1 MLSDIEISRQSPRL
15 PIAEVAAQL
24 GIAAAH
30 LHPHG
35 HYKGKLDLAL
45 LHHAPAREP
54 GKLVL
59 VSAITPTP
67 LGEGKTVTTIGLSM
81 GLNHIG
87 QPSIATIRQP
97 SLGPV
102 FGVKGGAAGGG
113 MAQVVP
119 MEEMN
124 LHLTG
129 DFHALTAAHNLAS
142 AALDARLQAA
152 PMLRL
157 AALGQRLDA
166 LDRIRTTLGYTETL
180 QRGYAVVRGDGHVVT
195 SKAAA
200 EKAQALE
207 IQFAD
212 GRLSLGPRPT
222 KKPKPS
228 GPTQGS
234 LF

>member
-129 DFHALTAAHNLAS
+129 DFHAVTAATTPMGSRTTIVVPYTPSRKSRQVNLS
-142 AALDARLQAA
+142 AAPAKYWNDAIAA
-152 PMLRL
+152 PYCIMSTML
-157 AALGQRLDA
+157 AG
-166 LDRIRTTLGYTETL
+166 
-180 QRGYAVVRGDGHVVT
+180 
-195 SKAAA
+195 
-200 EKAQALE
+200 
-207 IQFAD
+207 
-212 GRLSLGPRPT
+212 
-222 KKPKPS
+222 
-228 GPTQGS
+228 
-234 LF
+234 